1 MLTRAEQIRIF
12 VFIREAH
19 FVFSR
24 NCSSMNRCNFVF
36 RKLITNAEYLDE
48 YEYVNESRVAG
59 DLCRTENI
67 GCFI

>member
-1 MLTRAEQIRIF
+1 MKRILF
-12 VFIREAH
+12 FS
-19 FVFSR
+19 SR
-24 NCSSMNRCNFVF
+24 NYSSMYRCNFVF

-59 DLCRTENI
+59 DFCRTENI

>member
-1 MLTRAEQIRIF
+1 MKRILF
-12 VFIREAH
+12 
-19 FVFSR
+19 FSKSY
-24 NCSSMNRCNFVF
+24 SSMNRCNFVF

>member
-1 MLTRAEQIRIF
+1 MKRILF
-12 VFIREAH
+12 FS
-19 FVFSR
+19 SR
-24 NCSSMNRCNFVF
+24 NYSSVYRCNFVF